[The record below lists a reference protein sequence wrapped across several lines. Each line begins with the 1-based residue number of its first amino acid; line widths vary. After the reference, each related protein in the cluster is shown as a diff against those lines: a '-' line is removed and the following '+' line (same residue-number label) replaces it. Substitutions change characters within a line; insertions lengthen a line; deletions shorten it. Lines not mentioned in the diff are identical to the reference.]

1 MKNLAIVSIDMR
13 CFIAGSGWHR
23 AEVCGRWGGPS
34 KTSSICFP
42 PLDARSYQLEIEV
55 IDAISPKLLDSLQ
68 LRFNG
73 HEISATWADRAKGL
87 RERVSAF
94 WRSGGF
100 MRRTPRYP
108 VLVKGLIGASVVAPS
123 GQYNL
128 LEIVSPHVNRPS
140 TRDGHDDRHLSVCVS
155 KAELRTQIP

>member
-23 AEVCGRWGGPS
+23 AEVHGRWGGPS

-55 IDAISPKLLDSLQ
+55 IDAISPQLLDSLQ

-73 HEISATWADRAKGL
+73 HEVLATCADSAKGL
-87 RERVSAF
+87 RERISAF
-94 WRSGGF
+94 WRSAVF
-100 MRRTPRYP
+100 MQRAPRYP
-108 VLVKGLIGASVVAPS
+108 VLVQGLIDESVIAPS

-128 LEIVSPHVNRPS
+128 LEIISPHVNRPS
-140 TRDGHDDRHLSVCVS
+140 TRGAHDDRRLSICVS
-155 KAELRTQIP
+155 KTELRTRTP